1 MCGAIYGQVTIFK
14 QMEKSKFKNILGV
27 EIPEYADG
35 IGNLQAYKGSFEK
48 LKKGWMD
55 EPTIPKPNKAN
66 LPHQSKVKSNLKEA
80 IQACNPQDGITISF
94 HHHLRG
100 GDGVLMQVMNVLHEL
115 GVKDITL
122 ASSSL
127 TSAHDGI
134 VPMIKDGTITGIFS
148 SGIRGEL
155 GEAISRG
162 HLKKPAVIHSHGGRV
177 RDVHTGRIKIDIAFI
192 AASAADEEGN
202 ATGAHGP
209 SAFGSLGYAAI
220 DARYAKQVIV
230 VTDNLVDYPC
240 IPPSVQQNFVDYVVK
255 VDSIGDP
262 KKIATGTTRIT
273 KSPLDLR
280 IAKLASDVIVHSEYF
295 KNGISFQVGAGGAS
309 LAVAKFVRSEMKK
322 KEIKGSFLLGGI
334 TSYGVN
340 MLEEGLFRAI
350 FDVQSFDAAVSSSLL
365 NNPNHVEIPAGLYA
379 NPYNSGCVTNK
390 LDVVVLGALE
400 IDTNFNVNVITGSE
414 GNIRGA
420 SGGHSDTAA
429 GARMTVVVCPSFR
442 GRIPIIKKKIN
453 NIVTPGET
461 VDVLV
466 TERGICVNPL
476 RKDLMEQFANT
487 NLPIKTIHELEQEVR
502 SICGESKPVEY
513 ADRVVAVVEYRDGTI
528 IDVIKQIKE

>member
-1 MCGAIYGQVTIFK
+1 MK
-14 QMEKSKFKNILGV
+14 KSKKKNKLGV
-27 EIPEYADG
+27 DIPKHIEG
-35 IGNLQAYKGSFEK
+35 IGALQEYSGSFAK

-55 EPTIPKPNKAN
+55 EPSIPPPNKSI
-66 LPHQSKVKSNLKEA
+66 LPHKCKIKKNLKKA
-80 IQACNPQDGITISF
+80 IQACKPEDGMTISF

-100 GDGVLMQVMNVLHEL
+100 GDAILMQVMNVISEL
-115 GVKDITL
+115 GIKDITL

-127 TSAHDGI
+127 TSAHDDI

-155 GEAISRG
+155 GRTISRG
-162 HLKKPAVIHSHGGRV
+162 FLKKPAVIHSHGGRV
-177 RDVHTGRIKIDIAFI
+177 RDVHTGRINIDIAFI
-192 AASAADEEGN
+192 AASAADDEGN
-202 ATGAHGP
+202 ATGSHGP
-209 SAFGSLGYAAI
+209 SAFGSMGYAAI

-230 VTDNLVDYPC
+230 VTDNLVEYPC
-240 IPPSVQQNFVDYVVK
+240 IPPSVPQNFVDFVVK

-280 IAKLASDVIVHSEYF
+280 IAKLASEVIINSEYF
-295 KNGISFQVGAGGAS
+295 KNGLSFQVGAGGAS
-309 LAVAKFVRSEMKK
+309 LAVAKFVRSEMKN
-322 KEIKGSFLLGGI
+322 KEIKGSFLLGGV
-334 TSYGVN
+334 TSYGVD

-365 NNPNHVEIPAGLYA
+365 NNPNHIEIPAGMYA

-400 IDTNFNVNVITGSE
+400 VDTNFNVNVITGSE

-429 GARMTVVVCPSFR
+429 GAHMTVVVCPSFR

-461 VDVLV
+461 VDVVV

-476 RKDLMEQFANT
+476 RKDLLEQFADI
-487 NLPIKTIHELEQEVR
+487 NLPLKTMEELEEEVR
-502 SICGESKPVEY
+502 GICGEAKQVEY
-513 ADRVVAVVEYRDGTI
+513 TDRVVAVIEYRDGTV